1 MDMLFFNYEE
11 YKIIIYVISGL
22 IFLLYLFLYQRKA
35 AWLRSFGQKSFINR
49 FSKIPKIY
57 RNILKGVSI
66 SAACCGLGLVVL
78 QPKWQTIHD
87 HYEKEGLEIVFVLD
101 VSISML
107 AEDVKPNRL
116 QRAKTEIANLVH
128 GLEEDR
134 VGLVVFAA
142 RAFSLLPYP
151 TNDYDRV
158 FLRILNMI
166 NENYVRFVPYG
177 TNIGNAFILAM
188 NTFSKDNTKKVI
200 ILLTD
205 GEEQIITRSQVAEA
219 VKLLLERRDITIYVV
234 GIGDPKKASPIP
246 RRDKEG
252 NVTGYE
258 VTEDGETIY
267 TKPNPT
273 FLREITEMVGGT
285 YQHDAA
291 GDELKHIFEQ
301 VIEKHKNIIGVK
313 KKTIIRDVSQYFL
326 GGALAL
332 LALYFI
338 L

>member
-1 MDMLFFNYEE
+1 M
-11 YKIIIYVISGL
+11 
-22 IFLLYLFLYQRKA
+22 
-35 AWLRSFGQKSFINR
+35 
-49 FSKIPKIY
+49 
-57 RNILKGVSI
+57 
-66 SAACCGLGLVVL
+66 GLVVL

-116 QRAKTEIANLVH
+116 QRAKMEIANLVH
-128 GLEEDR
+128 GLDGDR

-151 TNDYDRV
+151 TNDYERV

-188 NTFSKDNTKKVI
+188 NTFSKDKSKKVM

-219 VKLLLERRDITIYVV
+219 VKLLLERRDIAIYVV
-234 GIGDPKKASPIP
+234 GIGDTKKASPIP
-246 RRDKEG
+246 KRDKEG
-252 NVTGYE
+252 NVTAYE
-258 VTEDGETIY
+258 ITEDGETIY

-273 FLREITEMVGGT
+273 FLREITEMIGGT
-285 YQHDAA
+285 YQHDAT

-313 KKTIIRDVSQYFL
+313 KKAIIRDVSQYFL

>member
-1 MDMLFFNYEE
+1 MLFFNYEE
-11 YKIIIYVISGL
+11 YRIVVYALSAL
-22 IFLLYLFLYQRKA
+22 IFILYLFLYQRKS
-35 AWLRSFGQKSFINR
+35 AWLKAFGQRSLINR
-49 FSKIPKIY
+49 FSKIPKIH
-57 RNILKGVSI
+57 RNILKGTCI
-66 SAACCGLGLVVL
+66 SAACCTLGMVLL
-78 QPKWQTIHD
+78 QPKWQTTQD

-116 QRAKTEIANLVH
+116 QRAKMEISHLVQ
-128 GLEEDR
+128 GLEGDR

-151 TNDYDRV
+151 TNDYERV

-188 NTFSKDNTKKVI
+188 NTFSKETTKKAMI
-200 ILLTD
+200 ILTD

-219 VKLLLERRDITIYVV
+219 VKLLLERRDIAIYVV

-246 RRDKEG
+246 KRDKEG

-258 VTEDGETIY
+258 ITEEGETIY

-285 YQHDAA
+285 YQHDAT
-291 GDELKHIFEQ
+291 GNELRHIFEQ
-301 VIEKHKNIIGVK
+301 VLEKHKNIVGVK
-313 KKTIIRDVSQYFL
+313 KKNIIKDVSQYFL
-326 GGALAL
+326 GGVLAL

>member
-1 MDMLFFNYEE
+1 MLFFTYED
-11 YKIIIYVISGL
+11 YGVIVYAISGL
-22 IFLLYLFLYQRKA
+22 IFILYVFLYQRKL
-35 AWLRSFGQKSFINR
+35 AWLRAFGQRSLINR

-57 RNILKGVSI
+57 RNLLKGTCM
-66 SAACCGLGLVVL
+66 SAAFCTLGMVVL
-78 QPKWQTIHD
+78 QPKWQTTQD

-116 QRAKTEIANLVH
+116 QRAKIEISRLVQE
-128 GLEEDR
+128 LEEDR

-151 TNDYDRV
+151 TNDYERV

-188 NTFSKDNTKKVI
+188 NTFSKENTKKI
-200 ILLTD
+200 MILLTD

-219 VKLLLERRDITIYVV
+219 VKLLLERKDIAIYVV

-246 RRDKEG
+246 KRDKEG

-258 VTEDGETIY
+258 ITEDGETIY
-267 TKPNPT
+267 TKPNPA

-285 YQHDAA
+285 YQHDAT

-301 VIEKHKNIIGVK
+301 VVEKHKNIVGVK
-313 KKTIIRDVSQYFL
+313 KKNTIKDVSQYFL
-326 GGALAL
+326 GGALSL
-332 LALYFI
+332 FALYFM

>member
-1 MDMLFFNYEE
+1 MLFFNYET
-11 YKIIIYVISGL
+11 YRIVVYALAGL
-22 IFLLYLFLYQRKA
+22 IFLLYLFLCWRKSV
-35 AWLRSFGQKSFINR
+35 WLRAFGQRSLISR
-49 FSKIPKIY
+49 FSKIPSIY
-57 RNILKGVSI
+57 RNLFRGACM
-66 SAACCGLGLVVL
+66 SAACCALGLVVL
-78 QPKWQTIHD
+78 QPKWQTTKEQ
-87 HYEKEGLEIVFVLD
+87 YEKEGLEIVFVLD

-107 AEDVKPNRL
+107 AEDVSPNRL
-116 QRAKTEIANLVH
+116 QRAKMEISHLVRR
-128 GLEEDR
+128 LEGDR
-134 VGLVVFAA
+134 VGLIVFAA

-151 TNDYDRV
+151 TNDYERV

-188 NTFSKDNTKKVI
+188 NSFSTENAKKVI

-219 VKLLLERRDITIYVV
+219 VKLLLEKREIAIYVV
-234 GIGDPKKASPIP
+234 GIGDPQKASPIP
-246 RRDKEG
+246 KRDPEG

-258 VTEDGETIY
+258 VTEVGETIY
-267 TKPNPT
+267 TKPNPA
-273 FLREITEMVGGT
+273 FLREITEMVGGD
-285 YQHDAA
+285 YRHDAT
-291 GDELKHIFEQ
+291 GNELRHIFEQ
-301 VIEKHKNIIGVK
+301 VLEKNKNIVGIK
-313 KKTIIRDVSQYFL
+313 KKTLIKDVYQYFL

>member
-1 MDMLFFNYEE
+1 MLFFNYEE
-11 YKIIIYVISGL
+11 YKILVYSLSGL
-22 IFLLYLFLYQRKA
+22 IFVLYLFLYRRKA
-35 AWLRSFGQKSFINR
+35 TWLRAFGQKTLINR
-49 FSKIPKIY
+49 FSNIPKIY
-57 RNILKGVSI
+57 RNLLKGTSI
-66 SAACCGLGLVVL
+66 SAACCAVGLTLL
-78 QPKWQTIHD
+78 QPKWQTTQD
-87 HYEKEGLEIVFVLD
+87 YYEKEGLEIVFVLD

-107 AEDVKPNRL
+107 AEDIKPNRL
-116 QRAKTEIANLVH
+116 QRAKMEISNLVRE
-128 GLEEDR
+128 LEGDR

-151 TNDYDRV
+151 TNDYERV

-188 NTFSKDNTKKVI
+188 NTFSKENTRKVM

-219 VKLLLERRDITIYVV
+219 VKLLLERRDIAIYVV

-246 RRDKEG
+246 KRDREG
-252 NVTGYE
+252 NVMGYE

-267 TKPNPT
+267 TKPNPK
-273 FLREITEMVGGT
+273 FLKEIADMVGGT
-285 YQHDAA
+285 YQHDAT
-291 GDELKHIFEQ
+291 GKELKHIFEQ
-301 VIEKHKNIIGVK
+301 VIEKHKNIVGIK
-313 KKTIIRDVSQYFL
+313 KKNIVKDISQYFM
-326 GGALAL
+326 GGSLML

>member
-1 MDMLFFNYEE
+1 MLFFNHETYRIVV
-11 YKIIIYVISGL
+11 YALAGL
-22 IFLLYLFLYQRKA
+22 IFLLYLFLCWRKSV
-35 AWLRSFGQKSFINR
+35 WLRAFGQRSLISR
-49 FSKIPKIY
+49 FSKIPSIY
-57 RNILKGVSI
+57 RNLFRGACM
-66 SAACCGLGLVVL
+66 SAACCALGLVVL
-78 QPKWQTIHD
+78 QPKWQTTKEQ
-87 HYEKEGLEIVFVLD
+87 YEKEGLEVVFVLD

-107 AEDVKPNRL
+107 AEDVSPNRL
-116 QRAKTEIANLVH
+116 QRAKMEISHLVRR
-128 GLEEDR
+128 LEGDR
-134 VGLVVFAA
+134 VGLIVFAA

-151 TNDYDRV
+151 TNDYERV

-188 NTFSKDNTKKVI
+188 NSFSTENAKKVI

-219 VKLLLERRDITIYVV
+219 VKLLLEKREIAIYVV
-234 GIGDPKKASPIP
+234 GIGDPQKASPIP
-246 RRDKEG
+246 KRDPEG

-258 VTEDGETIY
+258 VTEEGETIY
-267 TKPNPT
+267 TKPNPA
-273 FLREITEMVGGT
+273 FLREITEMVGGD
-285 YQHDAA
+285 YQHDAT
-291 GDELKHIFEQ
+291 GNELRHIFEQ
-301 VIEKHKNIIGVK
+301 VLEKNKNIVGIK
-313 KKTIIRDVSQYFL
+313 KKTLIKDVYQYFL

>member
-1 MDMLFFNYEE
+1 MLFFNYEE
-11 YKIIIYVISGL
+11 YKIVVYAVSGL
-22 IFLLYLFLYQRKA
+22 IFLLYLFLYRRKA
-35 AWLRSFGQKSFINR
+35 AWLKAFGQKSFINR
-49 FSKIPKIY
+49 FSRIPKIY
-57 RNILKGVSI
+57 RNILKGMSI
-66 SAACCGLGLVVL
+66 SAACCVLSLVVL
-78 QPKWQTIHD
+78 QPKWQTTHD
-87 HYEKEGLEIVFVLD
+87 QYEKEGLEIVFVLD

-116 QRAKTEIANLVH
+116 QRAKMEIANLVH

-158 FLRILNMI
+158 FLRILNMV

-188 NTFSKDNTKKVI
+188 NSFSKDKAKKVM

-219 VKLLLERRDITIYVV
+219 VKLLLERRDIAIYVV
-234 GIGDPKKASPIP
+234 GIGDTKKASPIP
-246 RRDKEG
+246 RRDKDG
-252 NVTGYE
+252 NIAGYE

-267 TKPNPT
+267 TKPNPA
-273 FLREITEMVGGT
+273 FLREIADVVGGT
-285 YQHDAA
+285 YQHDAT
-291 GDELKHIFEQ
+291 GDELKHIFGQ
-301 VIEKHKNIIGVK
+301 VIEKHKNIIGVE

>member
-1 MDMLFFNYEE
+1 MLFFNYEE
-11 YKIIIYVISGL
+11 YKIIVYTLSGI
-22 IFLLYLFLYQRKA
+22 IFVLYLFLYKRKA
-35 AWLRSFGQKSFINR
+35 SWLKAFGQKSLINK
-49 FSKIPKIY
+49 FSRIPKVY
-57 RNILKGVSI
+57 RNILKGTSI
-66 SAACCGLGLVVL
+66 SAACCALGLVIL
-78 QPKWQTIHD
+78 QPKWQTTID
-87 HYEKEGLEIVFVLD
+87 HHEKEGLEIVFVLD

-116 QRAKTEIANLVH
+116 QRAKIEISKLVRS
-128 GLEEDR
+128 LEDDR

-151 TNDYDRV
+151 TNDYERV

-188 NTFSKDNTKKVI
+188 NTFSKENSKKI
-200 ILLTD
+200 MILLTD
-205 GEEQIITRSQVAEA
+205 GEEQLITRSQVAEA
-219 VKLLLERRDITIYVV
+219 VKLLLERKDIAIYVV

-246 RRDKEG
+246 KRDKEG

-258 VTEDGETIY
+258 ATEDGETIY
-267 TKPNPT
+267 TKPNPE
-273 FLREITEMVGGT
+273 FLKEMTEMVGGT
-285 YQHDAA
+285 YQHDAT

-301 VIEKHKNIIGVK
+301 VIEKHKNIVGIK
-313 KKTIIRDVSQYFL
+313 KKNIIKDISQYFL

-332 LALYFI
+332 LAFYFI

>member
-1 MDMLFFNYEE
+1 MLFFNYEK
-11 YKIIIYVISGL
+11 YGITVYALSGL
-22 IFLLYLFLYQRKA
+22 IFVLYLFLYQRKS
-35 AWLRSFGQKSFINR
+35 AWLKAFGQRILINR
-49 FSKIPKIY
+49 FSKIPTVY
-57 RNILKGVSI
+57 RNILKGTCI
-66 SAACCGLGLVVL
+66 SAACCTLGMVLL
-78 QPKWQTIHD
+78 QPKWQTTQD

-107 AEDVKPNRL
+107 AEDITPNRL
-116 QRAKTEIANLVH
+116 QRAKMEISHLVQ
-128 GLEEDR
+128 GLEGDR

-151 TNDYDRV
+151 TNDYERV

-188 NTFSKDNTKKVI
+188 STFSKENTRKVM

-219 VKLLLERRDITIYVV
+219 VKLLLERRDIAIYVV

-246 RRDKEG
+246 KRDREG
-252 NVTGYE
+252 NVMGYE

-267 TKPNPT
+267 TKPNPK
-273 FLREITEMVGGT
+273 FLKEIADMVGGT
-285 YQHDAA
+285 YQHDAT
-291 GDELKHIFEQ
+291 GKELKHIFEQ
-301 VIEKHKNIIGVK
+301 VIEKHKNIVGIK
-313 KKTIIRDVSQYFL
+313 KKNIVNDISQYFM
-326 GGALAL
+326 GGSLML

>member
-1 MDMLFFNYEE
+1 MLFFNYED
-11 YKIIIYVISGL
+11 YRIIVYALAGL
-22 IFLLYLFLYQRKA
+22 IFLLYLFLCWRKA
-35 AWLRSFGQKSFINR
+35 AWLKAFGQRSLLNR
-49 FSKIPKIY
+49 FSRIPTIY
-57 RNILKGVSI
+57 RNLLKGACM
-66 SAACCGLGLVVL
+66 SAACCALGLVVL
-78 QPKWQTIHD
+78 QPKWQTSRD

-116 QRAKTEIANLVH
+116 QRAKIEISHLVH
-128 GLEEDR
+128 RLEGDR

-151 TNDYDRV
+151 TNDYERV
-158 FLRILNMI
+158 FLRVLNMI

-188 NTFSKDNTKKVI
+188 NSFGTENTKKVM

-219 VKLLLERRDITIYVV
+219 VKLLLERRDIAIYVV
-234 GIGDPKKASPIP
+234 GIGDPKDASPIP
-246 RRDKEG
+246 KRDREG
-252 NVTGYE
+252 NISGYE
-258 VTEDGETIY
+258 ITEEGETVY
-267 TKPNPT
+267 TKPNPA
-273 FLREITEMVGGT
+273 FLREIAEVVGGT
-285 YQHDAA
+285 YQHDAT
-291 GDELKHIFEQ
+291 GNELRHIFEQ
-301 VIEKHKNIIGVK
+301 VLEKHKNIVGIK
-313 KKTIIRDVSQYFL
+313 KKTIIKDVYQYFV
-326 GGALAL
+326 GSALAL

>member
-1 MDMLFFNYEE
+1 MLFFNYEA
-11 YKIIIYVISGL
+11 YRILVYALSGL
-22 IFLLYLFLYQRKA
+22 IFLLYLYLYRRKFL
-35 AWLRSFGQKSFINR
+35 WLRAFGQRSLISR
-49 FSKIPKIY
+49 FSRIPPTY
-57 RNILKGVSI
+57 RNLFKGACM
-66 SAACCGLGLVVL
+66 SAACCALGLVVL
-78 QPKWQTIHD
+78 QPKWQTTRD

-107 AEDVKPNRL
+107 AEDVNPNRL
-116 QRAKTEIANLVH
+116 QRAKMEISHLVRR
-128 GLEEDR
+128 LEGDR

-151 TNDYDRV
+151 TNDYERV
-158 FLRILNMI
+158 FLRVLNMI

-188 NTFSKDNTKKVI
+188 DSFSKENARKVM

-219 VKLLLERRDITIYVV
+219 VKLLLERRDIVIYVV
-234 GIGDPKKASPIP
+234 GIGDPRKASPIP
-246 RRDKEG
+246 KKDAEA
-252 NVTGYE
+252 NATEYE
-258 VTEDGETIY
+258 VNEDGETIY
-267 TKPNPT
+267 TKPNPA

-285 YQHDAA
+285 YQHDAT
-291 GDELKHIFEQ
+291 GNELRHIFEQ
-301 VIEKHKNIIGVK
+301 VLEKNKNIVGIK
-313 KKTIIRDVSQYFL
+313 KKTVIKDVYQYFA
-326 GGALAL
+326 GAALAL

>member
-1 MDMLFFNYEE
+1 MLFFNYEE
-11 YKIIIYVISGL
+11 YKILVYTLSGL
-22 IFLLYLFLYQRKA
+22 IFLLYLFLYRRKH
-35 AWLRSFGQKSFINR
+35 AWLKAFGQRALIDR
-49 FSKIPKIY
+49 FSKIPNIY
-57 RNILKGVSI
+57 RNILKGLSI
-66 SAACCGLGLVVL
+66 SAAFCAMSLAIL
-78 QPKWQTIHD
+78 QPKWQTTQD
-87 HYEKEGLEIVFVLD
+87 YYEKEGLEIVFVLD

-116 QRAKTEIANLVH
+116 QRAKMEISNLVRE
-128 GLEEDR
+128 LEDDR

-151 TNDYDRV
+151 TNDYEKV

-188 NTFSKDNTKKVI
+188 NSFSKENAKKVMI
-200 ILLTD
+200 FLTD

-219 VKLLLERRDITIYVV
+219 VKLLLEKKDIAIYVV
-234 GIGDPKKASPIP
+234 GIGDSKKASPIP
-246 RRDKEG
+246 KRDKEG
-252 NVTGYE
+252 NVIGYE
-258 VTEDGETIY
+258 ATEEGETIY
-267 TKPNPT
+267 TKPNPK
-273 FLREITEMVGGT
+273 FLGEIAEIVGGT
-285 YQHDAA
+285 YQHDAT
-291 GDELKHIFEQ
+291 GDELKHIFTQ
-301 VIEKHKNIIGVK
+301 VIEQNKNIIGIK
-313 KKTIIRDVSQYFL
+313 KKNIIRDVSQYFL

>member
-1 MDMLFFNYEE
+1 MLFFNYEE
-11 YKIIIYVISGL
+11 YKILVYILSGL
-22 IFLLYLFLYQRKA
+22 IFLLYLFLYRRKH
-35 AWLRSFGQKSFINR
+35 AWLKAFGQRALIGR
-49 FSKIPKIY
+49 FSKIPNIY
-57 RNILKGVSI
+57 RNLLKGLSI
-66 SAACCGLGLVVL
+66 SAAFCAMSLAIL
-78 QPKWQTIHD
+78 QPKWQTTQD
-87 HYEKEGLEIVFVLD
+87 YYEKEGLEIVFVLD

-116 QRAKTEIANLVH
+116 QRAKMEISNLVRE
-128 GLEEDR
+128 LEDDR

-151 TNDYDRV
+151 TNDYEKV

-188 NTFSKDNTKKVI
+188 NSFSKENAKKVMI
-200 ILLTD
+200 FLTD

-219 VKLLLERRDITIYVV
+219 VKLLLEKKDIAIYVV
-234 GIGDPKKASPIP
+234 GIGDSKKASPIP
-246 RRDKEG
+246 KRDKEG
-252 NVTGYE
+252 TVIGYE
-258 VTEDGETIY
+258 ATEEGETIY
-267 TKPNPT
+267 TKPNPK
-273 FLREITEMVGGT
+273 FLGEIAEIVGGT
-285 YQHDAA
+285 YQHDAT
-291 GDELKHIFEQ
+291 GDELKHIFTQ
-301 VIEKHKNIIGVK
+301 VIEQNKNIIGIK
-313 KKTIIRDVSQYFL
+313 KKNIIRDVSQYFL

>member
-1 MDMLFFNYEE
+1 MLFFNYEE
-11 YKIIIYVISGL
+11 YKIIVFILSGI
-22 IFLLYLFLYQRKA
+22 IFTLYLLLYKRKS
-35 AWLRSFGQKSFINR
+35 AWLKAFGQKALINR
-49 FSKIPKIY
+49 FSKIPKTY
-57 RNILKGVSI
+57 RNILKGTSI
-66 SAACCGLGLVVL
+66 SAACCAIGLVVL
-78 QPKWQTIHD
+78 QPKWQTTID
-87 HYEKEGLEIVFVLD
+87 HHEKEGLEIVFVLD

-116 QRAKTEIANLVH
+116 QRAKIEISNLIR
-128 GLEEDR
+128 GLEGDR

-151 TNDYDRV
+151 TNDYEKV

-166 NENYVRFVPYG
+166 NEHYVRFVPYG

-188 NTFSKDNTKKVI
+188 NTFSKDKSKKVM

-205 GEEQIITRSQVAEA
+205 GEEQIITRSQIAEA
-219 VKLLLERRDITIYVV
+219 VKLLLERKDIAIYVV

-246 RRDKEG
+246 KRDKEG

-258 VTEDGETIY
+258 ATEDGETIY
-267 TKPNPT
+267 TKPNPI
-273 FLREITEMVGGT
+273 FLREITELVGGT
-285 YQHDAA
+285 YQHDAT

-301 VIEKHKNIIGVK
+301 VVEKHKNIIGIK

-326 GGALAL
+326 GGALGL

>member
-1 MDMLFFNYEE
+1 MLFFNYET
-11 YKIIIYVISGL
+11 YRIVVYALAGL
-22 IFLLYLFLYQRKA
+22 IFLLYLFLCWRKSV
-35 AWLRSFGQKSFINR
+35 WLRAFGQRSLISR
-49 FSKIPKIY
+49 FSKIPSIY
-57 RNILKGVSI
+57 RNLFRSACM
-66 SAACCGLGLVVL
+66 SAACCALGLVIL
-78 QPKWQTIHD
+78 QPKWQTTKEQ
-87 HYEKEGLEIVFVLD
+87 YEKEGLEIVFVLD

-107 AEDVKPNRL
+107 AEDVSPNRL
-116 QRAKTEIANLVH
+116 QRAKMEISHLVRR
-128 GLEEDR
+128 LEGDR
-134 VGLVVFAA
+134 VGLIVFAA

-151 TNDYDRV
+151 TNDYERV

-188 NTFSKDNTKKVI
+188 NSFSTENAKKVI

-219 VKLLLERRDITIYVV
+219 VKLLLEKREIAIYVV
-234 GIGDPKKASPIP
+234 GIGDPQKASPIP
-246 RRDKEG
+246 KRDPEG

-258 VTEDGETIY
+258 VTEVGETIY
-267 TKPNPT
+267 TKPNPA
-273 FLREITEMVGGT
+273 FLREITEMVGGD
-285 YQHDAA
+285 YRHDAT
-291 GDELKHIFEQ
+291 GNELRHIFEQ
-301 VIEKHKNIIGVK
+301 VLEKNKNIVGIK
-313 KKTIIRDVSQYFL
+313 KKTLIKDVYQYFL

>member
-1 MDMLFFNYEE
+1 MLFFNYEE
-11 YKIIIYVISGL
+11 YKIIVFILSGI
-22 IFLLYLFLYQRKA
+22 IFTLYLLLYKRKS
-35 AWLRSFGQKSFINR
+35 AWLKAFGQKALINR
-49 FSKIPKIY
+49 FSKIPKTY
-57 RNILKGVSI
+57 RNILKGTSI
-66 SAACCGLGLVVL
+66 SAACCAIGLVVL
-78 QPKWQTIHD
+78 QPKWQTTID
-87 HYEKEGLEIVFVLD
+87 HHEKEGLEIVFVLD

-116 QRAKTEIANLVH
+116 QRAKIEISNLIR
-128 GLEEDR
+128 GLEGDR

-151 TNDYDRV
+151 TNDYEKV

-166 NENYVRFVPYG
+166 NEHYVRFVPYG

-188 NTFSKDNTKKVI
+188 NTFSKETSKKVM

-205 GEEQIITRSQVAEA
+205 GEEQVITRSQVAEA
-219 VKLLLERRDITIYVV
+219 VKLLLERKDIAIYVV

-246 RRDKEG
+246 KRDKEG

-258 VTEDGETIY
+258 ATEDGETIY

-273 FLREITEMVGGT
+273 FLREIPEMAGGT
-285 YQHDAA
+285 YQHDAT
-291 GDELKHIFEQ
+291 GDELKHIFGQ
-301 VIEKHKNIIGVK
+301 VIEKHKSIVGIK
-313 KKTIIRDVSQYFL
+313 KKNIIRDVSQYFL

>member
-1 MDMLFFNYEE
+1 MLFFNYEE
-11 YKIIIYVISGL
+11 YKIIVYAISGL
-22 IFLLYLFLYQRKA
+22 IFLVYLFLYQRKA
-35 AWLRSFGQKSFINR
+35 AWLKTFGQKSFINR

-57 RNILKGVSI
+57 QNFLRGMSI
-66 SAACCGLGLVVL
+66 SAACCVLGLVVL
-78 QPKWQTIHD
+78 QPKWQTTPD
-87 HYEKEGLEIVFVLD
+87 HYEKECLEI
-101 VSISML
+101 
-107 AEDVKPNRL
+107 
-116 QRAKTEIANLVH
+116 
-128 GLEEDR
+128 DR
-134 VGLVVFAA
+134 VGLVVFPA

-151 TNDYDRV
+151 TNDYERV

-188 NTFSKDNTKKVI
+188 NTFSKDKSKKVM

-205 GEEQIITRSQVAEA
+205 GEEQIITRSQIAEA

-246 RRDKEG
+246 KRDKEG

-258 VTEDGETIY
+258 TTEDGETIY

-285 YQHDAA
+285 YQHDAT
-291 GDELKHIFEQ
+291 GDDLKHIFGQ

-326 GGALAL
+326 GGALGL

>member
-1 MDMLFFNYEE
+1 MLFFNYET
-11 YKIIIYVISGL
+11 YRIVVYALAGL
-22 IFLLYLFLYQRKA
+22 IFLLYLFLCWRKSV
-35 AWLRSFGQKSFINR
+35 WLRAFGQRSLISR
-49 FSKIPKIY
+49 FSKIPSIY
-57 RNILKGVSI
+57 RNLFRGACM
-66 SAACCGLGLVVL
+66 SAACCALGLVIL
-78 QPKWQTIHD
+78 QPKWQTTKEQ
-87 HYEKEGLEIVFVLD
+87 YEKEGLEIVFVLD

-107 AEDVKPNRL
+107 AEDVSPNRL
-116 QRAKTEIANLVH
+116 QRAKMEISHLVRR
-128 GLEEDR
+128 LEGDR
-134 VGLVVFAA
+134 VGLIVFAA

-151 TNDYDRV
+151 TNDYERV

-188 NTFSKDNTKKVI
+188 NSFSTENAKKVI

-219 VKLLLERRDITIYVV
+219 VKLLLEKREIAIYVV
-234 GIGDPKKASPIP
+234 GIGDPQKASPIP
-246 RRDKEG
+246 KRDPEG

-258 VTEDGETIY
+258 VTEVGETIY
-267 TKPNPT
+267 TKPNPA
-273 FLREITEMVGGT
+273 FLREITEMVGGD
-285 YQHDAA
+285 YRHDAT
-291 GDELKHIFEQ
+291 GNELRHIFEQ
-301 VIEKHKNIIGVK
+301 VLEKNKNIVGIK
-313 KKTIIRDVSQYFL
+313 KKTLIKDVYQYFL

>member
-1 MDMLFFNYEE
+1 MLFFNYEE
-11 YKIIIYVISGL
+11 YRIVVYALSGL
-22 IFLLYLFLYQRKA
+22 IFILYLFLYQRKS
-35 AWLRSFGQKSFINR
+35 AWLKAFGQRSLINR
-49 FSKIPKIY
+49 FSKIPKIH
-57 RNILKGVSI
+57 RNLLKGTCM
-66 SAACCGLGLVVL
+66 SAACCTLGMVVL
-78 QPKWQTIHD
+78 QPKWQTTQD

-116 QRAKTEIANLVH
+116 QRAKMEISHLVQ
-128 GLEEDR
+128 GLEGDR

-151 TNDYDRV
+151 TNDYERV

-188 NTFSKDNTKKVI
+188 NTFSKENTKKVM

-219 VKLLLERRDITIYVV
+219 VKLLLERRDIAIYVV

-246 RRDKEG
+246 KRDKEG

-258 VTEDGETIY
+258 ITEEGETIY
-267 TKPNPT
+267 TKPNPA
-273 FLREITEMVGGT
+273 FLREIAEMVGGT
-285 YQHDAA
+285 YQHDAT
-291 GDELKHIFEQ
+291 GNELRHIFEQ
-301 VIEKHKNIIGVK
+301 VLEKHKNIVGIK
-313 KKTIIRDVSQYFL
+313 KKNIIKDVSQYFL

>member
-1 MDMLFFNYEE
+1 MLFFNYEE
-11 YKIIIYVISGL
+11 YKIIVFILSGI
-22 IFLLYLFLYQRKA
+22 IFTLYLLLYKRKS
-35 AWLRSFGQKSFINR
+35 AWLKAFGQKALINR
-49 FSKIPKIY
+49 FSKIPKTY
-57 RNILKGVSI
+57 RNILKGMSI
-66 SAACCGLGLVVL
+66 SAACCAIGLVVL
-78 QPKWQTIHD
+78 QPKWQTTID
-87 HYEKEGLEIVFVLD
+87 HHEKEGLEIVFVLD

-116 QRAKTEIANLVH
+116 QRAKIEISNLIR
-128 GLEEDR
+128 GLEDDR

-151 TNDYDRV
+151 TNDYEKV

-188 NTFSKDNTKKVI
+188 NTFSKENSKKVM

-205 GEEQIITRSQVAEA
+205 GEEQVITRSQVAEA
-219 VKLLLERRDITIYVV
+219 VKLLLERKDIAIYVV

-246 RRDKEG
+246 KRDKEG

-273 FLREITEMVGGT
+273 FLREITEMAGGT
-285 YQHDAA
+285 YQHDAT
-291 GDELKHIFEQ
+291 GDELKHIFGQ
-301 VIEKHKNIIGVK
+301 VIEK
-313 KKTIIRDVSQYFL
+313 
-326 GGALAL
+326 
-332 LALYFI
+332 
-338 L
+338 

>member
-1 MDMLFFNYEE
+1 MLFFNYEE
-11 YKIIIYVISGL
+11 YKIIVFILSGI
-22 IFLLYLFLYQRKA
+22 IFTLYLLLYKRKS
-35 AWLRSFGQKSFINR
+35 AWLKAFGQKALINR
-49 FSKIPKIY
+49 FSKIPKTY
-57 RNILKGVSI
+57 RNILKGTSI
-66 SAACCGLGLVVL
+66 SAACCAIGLVVL
-78 QPKWQTIHD
+78 QPKWQTTID
-87 HYEKEGLEIVFVLD
+87 HHEKEGLEIVFVLD

-116 QRAKTEIANLVH
+116 QRAKIEISNLIR
-128 GLEEDR
+128 GLEGDR

-151 TNDYDRV
+151 TNDYEKV

-166 NENYVRFVPYG
+166 NEHYVRFVPYG

-188 NTFSKDNTKKVI
+188 NTFSKETSKKVM

-205 GEEQIITRSQVAEA
+205 GEEQVITRSQVAEA
-219 VKLLLERRDITIYVV
+219 VKLLLERKDIAIYVV

-246 RRDKEG
+246 KRDKEG

-258 VTEDGETIY
+258 ATEDGETIY

-273 FLREITEMVGGT
+273 FLREITEMAGGT
-285 YQHDAA
+285 YQHDAT
-291 GDELKHIFEQ
+291 GDELKHIFGQ
-301 VIEKHKNIIGVK
+301 VIEKHKSIVGIK
-313 KKTIIRDVSQYFL
+313 KKNIIRDVSQYFL

>member
-1 MDMLFFNYEE
+1 
-11 YKIIIYVISGL
+11 
-22 IFLLYLFLYQRKA
+22 RKS
-35 AWLRSFGQKSFINR
+35 AWLKAFGQKALINR
-49 FSKIPKIY
+49 FSKIPKTY
-57 RNILKGVSI
+57 RNILKGMSI
-66 SAACCGLGLVVL
+66 SAACCAIGLVVL
-78 QPKWQTIHD
+78 QPKWQTTID
-87 HYEKEGLEIVFVLD
+87 HHEKEGLEIVFVLD

-116 QRAKTEIANLVH
+116 QRAKIEISNLIR
-128 GLEEDR
+128 GLEDDR

-151 TNDYDRV
+151 TNDYEKV

-188 NTFSKDNTKKVI
+188 NTFSKENSKKVM

-205 GEEQIITRSQVAEA
+205 GEEQVITRSQVAEA
-219 VKLLLERRDITIYVV
+219 VKLLLERKDIAIYVV

-246 RRDKEG
+246 KRDKEG

-258 VTEDGETIY
+258 ATEDGETIY

-273 FLREITEMVGGT
+273 FLREITEMAGGT
-285 YQHDAA
+285 YQHDAT
-291 GDELKHIFEQ
+291 GDELKHIFGQ
-301 VIEKHKNIIGVK
+301 VIEKHKSIVGIK
-313 KKTIIRDVSQYFL
+313 KKNIIRDVSQYFL